1 MQVNS
6 EHVSVAFLLPGGGT
20 VRSEQRTRIQSV
32 SMASTRVAAGN
43 GRVCRE
49 DSPQTASSS
58 PRGQSGTPLH
68 TCDMLTQVRL
78 SQEKPPTHG
87 GIWSDPGGRTQL

>member
-1 MQVNS
+1 M
-6 EHVSVAFLLPGGGT
+6 ETVSV
-20 VRSEQRTRIQSV
+20 
-32 SMASTRVAAGN
+32 
-43 GRVCRE
+43 VCCE

-68 TCDMLTQVRL
+68 TCDTFTQVRL

-87 GIWSDPGGRTQL
+87 GIWSDPGGRTQRVSTSRKLAVSRVSCEFITAVVNTLV